1 MMKAQYI
8 TITAEMQ
15 KIKREIGKMARIGEY
30 FMNFVRNYLPLGCPE
45 CGGEPFDGEAGHFC
59 AECLKKFPFVHAP
72 VCPSCGGEL
81 SGILEICPDCLH
93 APQKFPWKR
102 GIAVFR
108 MTGGIQE
115 AIYRYKYRNHPE
127 YARALGQLAAGALRE
142 SGIRPDLIVPTP
154 LHWFRYCRR
163 GYNQA
168 DLLAQRIGR
177 ELNLPTAHLLR
188 RKKWTRQQARLDR
201 AERIRNLEG
210 AFSIR
215 DSTNCKGRCI
225 LLVDDV
231 MTTGSTLAAGARVL
245 LDAGAAEVNVLV
257 LARRQ
262 RDSL

>member
-1 MMKAQYI
+1 MSRFIDYFA
-8 TITAEMQ
+8 
-15 KIKREIGKMARIGEY
+15 KII
-30 FMNFVRNYLPLGCPE
+30 RNYIPLNCPQ
-45 CGGEPFDGEAGHFC
+45 CGGEPFDGVPGHFC
-59 AECLKKFPFVHAP
+59 AECLKEFHFIHSP
-72 VCPSCGGEL
+72 VCPRCGGEL
-81 SGILEICPDCLH
+81 SGILDVCTDCLH
-93 APQKFPWKR
+93 STLDFPWKR
-102 GIAVFR
+102 AVAVFK
-108 MTGGIQE
+108 MTGAVKE
-115 AIYRYKYRNHPE
+115 SIYRFKYRNCPE
-127 YARALGQLAAGALRE
+127 YARAFGQLAAGALRE

-245 LDAGAAEVNVLV
+245 LDAGVAEVNVLV